1 MKKQMYNGPKG
12 GAPKIGDKKSSK
24 GFGPSEASGN
34 KRVQGIAKHK
44 GEDGP
49 SEMKASN
56 PMGPHHKGVKGP
68 NEMRDSKG
76 SPGESPAKLPMDAKD
91 SMHGYL
97 GKFADDDCLRRG
109 FGSLEK
115 ISQPGEMERGDGS
128 SGKANKSPERE
139 AEE

>member
-12 GAPKIGDKKSSK
+12 GMPKIGDKKSSK

-56 PMGPHHKGVKGP
+56 PKGPHHKGVKGP

-76 SPGESPAKLPMDAKD
+76 SPGEMPGKLKMDVKD
-91 SMHGYL
+91 SMHGFL
-97 GKFADDDCLRRG
+97 GKFQSEDVLRKG
-109 FGSLEK
+109 YDSLES
-115 ISQPGEMERGDGS
+115 IQHPGEMERGDGS
-128 SGKANKSPERE
+128 SGKANKPGK
-139 AEE
+139 